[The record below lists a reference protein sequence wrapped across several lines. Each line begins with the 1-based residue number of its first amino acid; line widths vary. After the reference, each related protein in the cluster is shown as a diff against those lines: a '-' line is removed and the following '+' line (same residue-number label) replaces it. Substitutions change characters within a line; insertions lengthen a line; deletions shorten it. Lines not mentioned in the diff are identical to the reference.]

1 MVEKNLF
8 QFCGNTKRYI
18 IEAVLINCIRLVANI
33 TFSFMFASVLAHF
46 ITGVY
51 VFNPKISYILIGLS
65 LLVRQICIRAV
76 TRKNN
81 LVVYEVKQNLRKA
94 IYSKVLSLG
103 SLYQEKMTTQE
114 IVHLGVEGVEQLEN
128 YYGSYLTQFYYS
140 FISTFVLFLV
150 IAPINFKIAIV
161 LLVLAPIIPLFLLL
175 ILKIVK
181 NVQKKYWSKYADVGN
196 LFLDSLQGLT
206 TLKVFRAD
214 EARGKELDEMSEG
227 FRKETMRVLSMQL
240 NSIMII
246 DWIAYGGAVA
256 GIVVALNEFVALHID
271 IYQIILVLLLIADFF
286 VPMRTLTSLFHVAM
300 TGVTASEKMLEF
312 LNEDTNIEN
321 GSHTFEKKS
330 PISVKSMNYYYPD
343 GTHALKDINMSF
355 EPGSLTAL
363 VGPSGCGK
371 STLACLLSGEY
382 RHPDHSIYYG
392 SYESRDLAKGEIS
405 RNVIRVTHDGHIFQG
420 TVRSNL
426 YLGNSQASDQD
437 YIEVLKIVNLWDL
450 FSGMEGLD
458 TPILAQGRNLSGGQA
473 QRLSLARALL
483 HDAEVYIFDEAT
495 SNIDVESE
503 QVIIDVIE
511 EISKKKTVI
520 YISHRLAS
528 IVKADK
534 IYVMKQG
541 QLVEQ
546 GQHQELMAA
555 GGQYESL
562 FSQQQELESY
572 RTNSLAIDEERGGNN
587 D

>member
-1 MVEKNLF
+1 
-8 QFCGNTKRYI
+8 
-18 IEAVLINCIRLVANI
+18 
-33 TFSFMFASVLAHF
+33 
-46 ITGVY
+46 
-51 VFNPKISYILIGLS
+51 
-65 LLVRQICIRAV
+65 
-76 TRKNN
+76 
-81 LVVYEVKQNLRKA
+81 
-94 IYSKVLSLG
+94 
-103 SLYQEKMTTQE
+103 MTTQE

-128 YYGSYLTQFYYS
+128 YFGSYLTQFYYS

-206 TLKVFRAD
+206 TLKVFKAD
-214 EARGKELDEMSEG
+214 EDRGKELDEMSEG
-227 FRKETMRVLSMQL
+227 FRKETMKVLSMQL

-256 GIVVALNEFVALHID
+256 GIIVALNEFVALNIN

-300 TGVTASEKMLEF
+300 TGVTASEKMLDF

-321 GSHTFEKKS
+321 GSHTFEKNA
-330 PISVKSMNYYYPD
+330 PINVKAMNYYYPD

-355 EPGSLTAL
+355 EPGSMTAL

-371 STLACLLSGEY
+371 STLACLLAGEY
-382 RHPDHSIYYG
+382 RHPDQAIYYG

-405 RNVIRVTHDGHIFQG
+405 KNVVRVTHDGHIFQG

-426 YLGNSQASDQD
+426 YLGNSQAGDQD
-437 YIEVLKIVNLWDL
+437 YIDVLKIVNLWDL
-450 FSGMEGLD
+450 FSKMEGLD
-458 TPILAQGRNLSGGQA
+458 TPILAQGKNLSGGQA

-495 SNIDVESE
+495 SNIDIESE
-503 QVIIDVIE
+503 QVIIKVIE

-534 IYVMKQG
+534 IYVMNKG

-555 GGQYESL
+555 KGQYESL

-572 RTNSLAIDEERGGNN
+572 RTKSLAIDQERGGIN